1 MIQLF
6 ISEFNVKLLY
16 HNAKCLKGVTMLS
29 HKFTVSTDEL
39 LSLTKVS
46 RCLGQL
52 IDQIKNKTLEKII
65 VLKNNE
71 AEVAIIDLNEYL
83 RLKSIA
89 DQAELMEVNRIVQS
103 RKNTPLDSYIS
114 LDDMLTKTDTER
126 KAKVA
131 H

>member
-1 MIQLF
+1 
-6 ISEFNVKLLY
+6 
-16 HNAKCLKGVTMLS
+16 MLTT
-29 HKFTVSTDEL
+29 KFTVSTDEL

-89 DQAELMEVNRIVQS
+89 DKAELMEINHIVQS
-103 RKNTPLDSYIS
+103 RKDTPLDNYIS
-114 LDDMLTKTDTER
+114 LDEMLEKSDSHR
-126 KAKVA
+126 KMKAVK
-131 H
+131 

>member
-16 HNAKCLKGVTMLS
+16 HNVRCIKGVTMLS

-83 RLKSIA
+83 RLKSIT
-89 DQAELMEVNRIVQS
+89 DQAELMEINRIVQS
-103 RKNTPLDSYIS
+103 RKDTSLDSYIS
-114 LDDMLTKTDTER
+114 LDDMLAKADIER

>member
-1 MIQLF
+1 MIHIF
-6 ISEFNVKLLY
+6 VSEFNVKLLY
-16 HNAKCLKGVTMLS
+16 HNVRCIKGVTMLS

-89 DQAELMEVNRIVQS
+89 DQAELMEINRIVQS
-103 RKNTPLDSYIS
+103 RKDTSLDSYIS
-114 LDDMLTKTDTER
+114 LDDMLAKTDTER

>member
-1 MIQLF
+1 
-6 ISEFNVKLLY
+6 
-16 HNAKCLKGVTMLS
+16 MLS

-83 RLKSIA
+83 RLKAIA
-89 DQAELMEVNRIVQS
+89 DQAELMEINQTIQS
-103 RKNTPLDSYIS
+103 RKDTPMDSYVN
-114 LDDMLTKTDTER
+114 LDDMLAKTDNLR

>member
-1 MIQLF
+1 
-6 ISEFNVKLLY
+6 
-16 HNAKCLKGVTMLS
+16 MLS
-29 HKFTVSTDEL
+29 TKFTVSTDEL

-89 DQAELMEVNRIVQS
+89 EQAELMEINHIVQS
-103 RKNTPLDSYIS
+103 RKDTPLDDYIS
-114 LDDMLTKTDTER
+114 LDEMFEKADNHRKTKVV
-126 KAKVA
+126 K
-131 H
+131 

>member
-16 HNAKCLKGVTMLS
+16 HNVKCLKGVTMLS
-29 HKFTVSTDEL
+29 HKFTVTTDEL

-46 RCLGQL
+46 RCLVQL

-89 DQAELMEVNRIVQS
+89 DQAELMEINRIVQS
-103 RKNTPLDSYIS
+103 RKDTPLDSYIS
-114 LDDMLTKTDTER
+114 LDDMLSKTDTVR

>member
-1 MIQLF
+1 
-6 ISEFNVKLLY
+6 
-16 HNAKCLKGVTMLS
+16 MLS
-29 HKFTVSTDEL
+29 HKFTVTTDEL

-89 DQAELMEVNRIVQS
+89 DQAELMEINRIVQI
-103 RKNTPLDSYIS
+103 RKDTPLDSYIS
-114 LDDMLTKTDTER
+114 LDDMLSKTNTVR

>member
-1 MIQLF
+1 
-6 ISEFNVKLLY
+6 
-16 HNAKCLKGVTMLS
+16 MLS

-83 RLKSIA
+83 RLKAIA
-89 DQAELMEVNRIVQS
+89 DQAELMEINQTIQS
-103 RKNTPLDSYIS
+103 RKDTPMDSYVN
-114 LDDMLTKTDTER
+114 LDDMLAKTDNLR
-126 KAKVA
+126 QAKVA

>member
-16 HNAKCLKGVTMLS
+16 HNVKCLKGVTMLS

-89 DQAELMEVNRIVQS
+89 DQAELMEINRIVQS
-103 RKNTPLDSYIS
+103 RKDTPLDSYIS
-114 LDDMLTKTDTER
+114 LDDMLSKTDTVR